1 MTTILCDARLGVMV
15 SDTVA
20 SDGDRVWPGEKKVHK
35 IRGALFGFAGSVSE
49 AQLLV
54 TWLKEGAQG
63 QSPKV
68 REVNM
73 LMLCKDGLFLYD
85 ESMKPM
91 LCRSGIDAIGTGA
104 KAALCAYEALG
115 FENPKRAVQIVCKY
129 DNASR
134 LPVKVY
140 KL

>member
-1 MTTILCDARLGVMV
+1 VTTILADFKLGVMV

-20 SDGDRVWPGEKKVHK
+20 SDGDRVWPGEKKVYR

-49 AQLLV
+49 AHRLIA
-54 TWLKEGAQG
+54 WIKEGAQG
-63 QSPKV
+63 HPPKV
-68 REVNM
+68 RDVNL
-73 LMLCKDGLFLYD
+73 LMLSKDGLFLYD
-85 ESMKPM
+85 ENLSPM
-91 LCRSGIDAIGTGA
+91 LNHTGVEAIGTGA

-115 FENPKRAVQIVCKY
+115 FQNPKKAVQIVCKY